1 MIHWKPEVG
10 MGLDDKNSG
19 SKVKNLSVPVFLG
32 PLTTTKQ
39 EIGSIG
45 LKSQIWISAS
55 MKCTGRNIR
64 FVFKIGA
71 GIAWHL
77 CQSLNAIL
85 ATVITIFIQ
94 FGPFFCMGSAS
105 CFESL
110 LSLFCW
116 WPLLGQVAIWPPNW
130 PQIWKS
136 MQVCHVGYQSRAH
149 DTLDWFKLFGHLAQN
164 DHQRLLRG
172 LSIAYINKA
181 IKSSRLIPHICRQF
195 GCH

>member
-1 MIHWKPEVG
+1 

-64 FVFKIGA
+64 FFFKIGA

-149 DTLDWFKLFGHLAQN
+149 DTLDWFKLCLGLKVVSGGHDGHLATFMATKLTAN
-164 DHQRLLRG
+164 MKINASMPCG
-172 LSIAYINKA
+172 VSI
-181 IKSSRLIPHICRQF
+181 SSTWHPWLI
-195 GCH
+195 